1 MFLSRIAII
10 FYQTC
15 NLGIRKVKL
24 IRRAKFTNLSE
35 LTNWGCDEEF
45 SHDDSEGNENVTS
58 KVSSSLFKPSLRR
71 GTRLKVSGNLKSPSE
86 QWINRNYMN

>member
-1 MFLSRIAII
+1 M
-10 FYQTC
+10 
-15 NLGIRKVKL
+15 

-58 KVSSSLFKPSLRR
+58 EVSSSLFKPSLRR
-71 GTRLKVSGNLKSPSE
+71 GRFPVTLNLLA
-86 QWINRNYMN
+86 NNG